1 MNIFNLD
8 EETWDRILK
17 DIESVV
23 SLFPFNANEKQDVI
37 HDAILHVINRLNTS
51 YYEEGK
57 LDVWV
62 KKVASNFCKDRLADP
77 RKKNTSYYEELSKEP
92 TFPYKY
98 YSDDIKD
105 KIALEIMIESIEEL
119 ECLEKQIIIGRI
131 NKESYFAL
139 ATKFNK
145 NKKTIIK
152 YCHKALT
159 ELKTIIK
166 YCHKALTELRE
177 IINKKYSERYGEKYM
192 DNKDE

>member
-1 MNIFNLD
+1 M
-8 EETWDRILK
+8 
-17 DIESVV
+17 
-23 SLFPFNANEKQDVI
+23 
-37 HDAILHVINRLNTS
+37 NTS

-159 ELKTIIK
+159 EL
-166 YCHKALTELRE
+166 RE

-192 DNKDE
+192 DNKDEWLIFPIIDEKNWIDRYYWYS

>member
-8 EETWDRILK
+8 EETWDRIRK
-17 DIESVV
+17 NIESVV
-23 SLFPFNANEKQDVI
+23 ALFPFNANEKQDVI

-62 KKVASNFCKDRLADP
+62 KKVTLNFCKDRLADP

-92 TFPYKY
+92 TIRYKY
-98 YSDDIKD
+98 YLDDIKD

-131 NKESYFAL
+131 NKESYFTL
-139 ATKFNK
+139 ATKLNK

-152 YCHKALT
+152 YCHKAL
-159 ELKTIIK
+159 I
-166 YCHKALTELRE
+166 ELRE
-177 IINKKYSERYGEKYM
+177 IINKRYSERYGEKYM
-192 DNKDE
+192 DNNDE

>member
-37 HDAILHVINRLNTS
+37 HDAILHVINRLSTS
-51 YYEEGK
+51 YYEKGK
-57 LDVWV
+57 FDVWV
-62 KKVASNFCKDRLADP
+62 KKVTLNFC
-77 RKKNTSYYEELSKEP
+77 SYYEDLSKEP

-105 KIALEIMIESIEEL
+105 KIALEIMDESIEEL
-119 ECLEKQIIIGRI
+119 EYLEKQIIIGRI

-159 ELKTIIK
+159 EL
-166 YCHKALTELRE
+166 RE

>member
-23 SLFPFNANEKQDVI
+23 SLFPFNVNEKQDII

-92 TFPYKY
+92 TIPYKY

-119 ECLEKQIIIGRI
+119 EYLEKQIIIGRI
-131 NKESYFAL
+131 NKESYFVL
-139 ATKFNK
+139 ATKLNK

-152 YCHKALT
+152 YCQKA
-159 ELKTIIK
+159 II
-166 YCHKALTELRE
+166 ELRE

>member
-17 DIESVV
+17 GIESVV

-145 NKKTIIK
+145 NKKTIIVI
-152 YCHKALT
+152 LS
-159 ELKTIIK
+159 I
-166 YCHKALTELRE
+166 
-177 IINKKYSERYGEKYM
+177 
-192 DNKDE
+192 

>member
-8 EETWDRILK
+8 EETWDRIRK
-17 DIESVV
+17 NIESVV

-51 YYEEGK
+51 YCEEGK

-92 TFPYKY
+92 TIPYKY

-119 ECLEKQIIIGRI
+119 EYLEKQIIIGRI
-131 NKESYFAL
+131 NKESYFVL
-139 ATKFNK
+139 ATKLNK

-152 YCHKALT
+152 YCHKA
-159 ELKTIIK
+159 II
-166 YCHKALTELRE
+166 ELRE

>member
-77 RKKNTSYYEELSKEP
+77 RKKNTSYYEELSKEA
-92 TFPYKY
+92 TIPYKY

-119 ECLEKQIIIGRI
+119 EYLEKQIIIGRI
-131 NKESYFAL
+131 NKESYFVL
-139 ATKFNK
+139 ATKLNK

-152 YCHKALT
+152 YCHKA
-159 ELKTIIK
+159 II
-166 YCHKALTELRE
+166 ELRE

>member
-37 HDAILHVINRLNTS
+37 HDAILHVINRLSTS
-51 YYEEGK
+51 YYE
-57 LDVWV
+57 D
-62 KKVASNFCKDRLADP
+62 
-77 RKKNTSYYEELSKEP
+77 LSKEP

-105 KIALEIMIESIEEL
+105 KIALEIMDESIEEL
-119 ECLEKQIIIGRI
+119 EYLEKQIIIGRI

-159 ELKTIIK
+159 EL
-166 YCHKALTELRE
+166 RE

>member
-23 SLFPFNANEKQDVI
+23 SLFPFNANEKQDII

-62 KKVASNFCKDRLADP
+62 KKVASNFCKDRLADL

-92 TFPYKY
+92 TIPYKY

-119 ECLEKQIIIGRI
+119 EYLEKQIIIGRI
-131 NKESYFAL
+131 NKESYFVL
-139 ATKFNK
+139 ATKLNK
-145 NKKTIIK
+145 NK
-152 YCHKALT
+152 
-159 ELKTIIK
+159 KTIIK

-192 DNKDE
+192 DNNNE

>member
-23 SLFPFNANEKQDVI
+23 SLFPFNANEKQDII

-92 TFPYKY
+92 TIPYKY

-131 NKESYFAL
+131 NKESYFVL
-139 ATKFNK
+139 ATKLNK

-152 YCHKALT
+152 YCHKA
-159 ELKTIIK
+159 II
-166 YCHKALTELRE
+166 ELRE

>member
-23 SLFPFNANEKQDVI
+23 SLFPFNANEKQDII

-57 LDVWV
+57 LDVLV

-92 TFPYKY
+92 TIPYKY

-105 KIALEIMIESIEEL
+105 KIALEIMDESIEEL
-119 ECLEKQIIIGRI
+119 EYLEKQIIIGRI
-131 NKESYFAL
+131 NKESYFTL

-145 NKKTIIK
+145 NK
-152 YCHKALT
+152 
-159 ELKTIIK
+159 KTIIK